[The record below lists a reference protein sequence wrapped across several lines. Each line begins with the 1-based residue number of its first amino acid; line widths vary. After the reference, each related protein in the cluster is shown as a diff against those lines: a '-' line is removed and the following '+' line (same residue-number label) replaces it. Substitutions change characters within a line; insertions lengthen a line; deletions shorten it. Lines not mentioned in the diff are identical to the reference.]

1 MNPRAIPALGM
12 GLATTFGLFLLMTTL
27 VSGTKSGF
35 EKPSGGELQD
45 FVRARTEE
53 ITREKE
59 REMPKRPEPPKRP
72 PTPTQQIQQQQ
83 VQQQTMDL
91 DIPKIDVPLGAGGAG
106 VFVPVSG
113 ATGAQGA
120 GGFGDGDL
128 IPIVRIE
135 PQFPREALVE
145 GISGYVVL
153 SFTVM
158 EDGSVEPGS
167 TKVVESKPPRLFDS
181 AAMRAVARW
190 KFKPRI
196 VDGKPVKRPATQRL
210 DFNLQ
215 QEDDKR

>member
-1 MNPRAIPALGM
+1 MNPRALPSLGL
-12 GLATTFGLFLLMTTL
+12 GVLITTALFLLMTTL
-27 VSGTKSGF
+27 VSGNRQGF
-35 EKPSGGELQD
+35 DKGGKGEIQD
-45 FVRARTEE
+45 FVRVSREE
-53 ITREKE
+53 LTREKQ

-72 PTPTQQIQQQQ
+72 PTPQQAIQQQQ
-83 VQQQTMDL
+83 VQQQAMDL
-91 DIPKIDVPLGAGGAG
+91 DIPKIDVPLGAGGGG

-113 ATGAQGA
+113 AMGGGA
-120 GGFGDGDL
+120 GGAGFGDGDL

-145 GISGYVVL
+145 GISGYVIL

-215 QEDDKR
+215 QDEK